1 MAKGEKGLSVKKSE
15 NISEWYTELVQKAEL
30 ADYAPVKGF
39 MIIRPNA
46 YSIWE
51 KIQEDFNKTLNKKGV
66 RNSYFP
72 LLIPDSFFKKEA
84 EHAEGFAPE
93 LAYVKGTEE
102 GELLAI
108 RPTSETI
115 MYESYS
121 KWIRSWRDLPLKLNQ
136 WCNVLR
142 WEVKQTKPFLRTREF
157 LWQEGHCAFENEK
170 EAEKNMN
177 EMIKS
182 YEKMVR
188 DLLALPVL
196 VGKKSILEKF
206 PGAQTTMTIEALMPD
221 GKSLQCGT
229 SHNLGQGFSKVFDVK
244 FKDKDEKEHYAWQ
257 TSWGF
262 STRLIGALIMAHG
275 DDKGLVLPPNVATNK
290 VVVVPILFG
299 DSKDKVL
306 KKAKEIAKG
315 LKKYG
320 VILDD
325 REGYSPGWK
334 FNEWEMKG
342 IPLRIEVGPKDLE
355 KKQVT
360 IVRRD
365 NGKKESFSEKKVFG
379 EFPKLLEDIQTSL
392 YKKAEKHLK
401 DNIVEAK
408 DMKELKAKLKEG
420 KIVKAYMVDD
430 VRIEEKIKN
439 ETGGATSRIIE
450 EVKKEGICVKSGE
463 KTNTLAYFAK
473 SY

>member
-1 MAKGEKGLSVKKSE
+1 
-15 NISEWYTELVQKAEL
+15 
-30 ADYAPVKGF
+30 
-39 MIIRPNA
+39 
-46 YSIWE
+46 
-51 KIQEDFNKTLNKKGV
+51 
-66 RNSYFP
+66 
-72 LLIPDSFFKKEA
+72 
-84 EHAEGFAPE
+84 
-93 LAYVKGTEE
+93 
-102 GELLAI
+102 
-108 RPTSETI
+108 
-115 MYESYS
+115 
-121 KWIRSWRDLPLKLNQ
+121 
-136 WCNVLR
+136 
-142 WEVKQTKPFLRTREF
+142 
-157 LWQEGHCAFENEK
+157 
-170 EAEKNMN
+170 
-177 EMIKS
+177 
-182 YEKMVR
+182 
-188 DLLALPVL
+188 
-196 VGKKSILEKF
+196 
-206 PGAQTTMTIEALMPD
+206 
-221 GKSLQCGT
+221 
-229 SHNLGQGFSKVFDVK
+229 LGQGFSKVFDVK

-306 KKAKEIAKG
+306 KKSKEIARG

-342 IPLRIEVGPKDLE
+342 VPLRIEVGPKDLE

-365 NGKKESFSEKKVFG
+365 NGKKESFSEKKISEEV
-379 EFPKLLEDIQTSL
+379 PKLLEDIQNSL

-401 DNIVEAK
+401 GNIVEAK
-408 DMKELKAKLKEG
+408 NMKELKAKLKDG
-420 KIVKAYMVDD
+420 KIVKAYMIDD
-430 VRIEEKIKN
+430 IKIEEKIKD

-450 EVKKEGICVKSGE
+450 EVKREGVCVKSGK